1 MSVDVRKIL
10 VLGPGPTR
18 LGQGAELDHA
28 TVQAVRALVSE
39 GCEVVVASSNPSS
52 LCTDPELVARTY
64 LEPLD
69 AETVLAILERE
80 RPSALLAGFGGPDA
94 RAATLSLEERGELD
108 RLGIVVL
115 GALREGLIEASR
127 EDELELDVEV
137 LRDVQGHARAV
148 CVASLSGPHDTDG
161 ADVVVTFPSELTAE
175 PLRLVRDA
183 ACEAVSGAGHASVR
197 MAWNG
202 TSARVLAVRPFYT
215 GGSAFASSAT
225 GLRVAELATR
235 LLLGRTLDA
244 VLPAAPPTRDDVLV
258 RVPRFELDRYPGA
271 NRQLGWTA
279 RNAGHTYGRGKSR
292 IEAEQRAAGS
302 LRTGSVPASA
312 GGAVLFVGGP
322 GADLATCLAE
332 AIATARALGKETWL
346 LGCDPGSAAALA
358 ADHVFVEPATL
369 ENVSFLCASKAVAGV
384 VLQFAGESALAL
396 ATSLASAGLPLL
408 GTSAEA
414 MQRAALLASPVRDEA
429 ASFDKIDVDVVADGT
444 EAVLGG
450 VIAYVERV
458 GVHSGD
464 SAAILPPQE
473 LPESA
478 LRAAEAEAKKLAL
491 TLGIRGAMSVQ
502 FAVRGEQV
510 QTIEVTARASR
521 TLVLASRATGRNLSR
536 MATEAALGQAL
547 SARGA
552 TDAPLTPFVV
562 ARECVFPFAI
572 LGAKDTLLG
581 PEMRSTGEGAGV
593 ADTAA
598 RAYRKALRAIG
609 KDLRRPRGDDP
620 RRALLRVAAR
630 DRSACVEIAR
640 RLRALGFDLSAAPET
655 AEILRAMRIP
665 HDILDDA
672 LPEGSVGLA
681 IVTAETAAEVAESRA
696 LRQRALMSGVT
707 CVTTVALARSVCSAM
722 EESGA
727 TESVRTLQEWL
738 SLMGNP

>member
-1 MSVDVRKIL
+1 M
-10 VLGPGPTR
+10 
-18 LGQGAELDHA
+18 
-28 TVQAVRALVSE
+28 
-39 GCEVVVASSNPSS
+39 
-52 LCTDPELVARTY
+52 
-64 LEPLD
+64 
-69 AETVLAILERE
+69 
-80 RPSALLAGFGGPDA
+80 
-94 RAATLSLEERGELD
+94 
-108 RLGIVVL
+108 
-115 GALREGLIEASR
+115 
-127 EDELELDVEV
+127 
-137 LRDVQGHARAV
+137 
-148 CVASLSGPHDTDG
+148 ASLSGPRDTDG
-161 ADVVVTFPSELTAE
+161 ADVVVAFPADLTAE
-175 PLRLVRDA
+175 PLEVVRDA
-183 ACEAVSGAGHASVR
+183 ACRAVTGVGHASVR
-197 MAWNG
+197 VAWSG
-202 TSARVLAVRPFYT
+202 ASARVLAVRAFYSHS
-215 GGSAFASSAT
+215 SAFAASAT

-235 LLLGRTLDA
+235 LLLGRALDT
-244 VLPAAPPTRDDVLV
+244 VVPAPPPTQGDVLV
-258 RVPRFELDRYPGA
+258 RVPRFELDKYPGA
-271 NRQLGWTA
+271 NRTLGWTA
-279 RNAGHTYGRGKSR
+279 KNAGHAYGRGRSR
-292 IEAEQRAAGS
+292 AEAEQRAAGS
-302 LRTGSVPASA
+302 LRTEAAPPSA

-322 GADLATCLAE
+322 GTELAACLAE
-332 AIATARALGKETWL
+332 AIVAARALGKETWL
-346 LGCDPGSAAALA
+346 LACDPGSAAALA
-358 ADHVFVEPATL
+358 ADQIIVEPATL
-369 ENVSFLCASKAVAGV
+369 ENVSFLCAGKAVSGV

-396 ATSLASAGLPLL
+396 ARGLASAGVPIL

-414 MQRAALLASPVRDEA
+414 MERAALLARPVQDEA

-450 VIAYVERV
+450 VLAYVEHV

-464 SAAILPPQE
+464 SAALLPPQD
-473 LPESA
+473 LPEAA
-478 LRAAEAEAKKLAL
+478 LRSAEAEAKKLAL

-502 FAVRGEQV
+502 FAVRGERV
-510 QTIEVTARASR
+510 HVIEVTARASR
-521 TLVLASRATGRNLSR
+521 TLVLSSRATGRSLTR
-536 MATEAALGQAL
+536 LATEAALGQSL

-552 TDAPLTPFVV
+552 ADAPVTPFVV
-562 ARECVFPFAI
+562 ARECVFPFKL

-581 PEMRSTGEGAGV
+581 PEMRGTGEGAGI

-665 HDILDDA
+665 HDILDEA

-722 EESGA
+722 EESAA

-738 SLMGNP
+738 GLMARP